1 MSKERLDY
9 EIVDI
14 IDKVMET
21 VINTRNTTLEVKA
34 HAIKMI
40 LYRDYNIDI
49 AYDALKRRLKYK
61 GVQ

>member
-1 MSKERLDY
+1 MSKEQSDY

-49 AYDALKRRLKYK
+49 AYDALKGRLKYK

>member
-1 MSKERLDY
+1 MSKEQSDY

-14 IDKVMET
+14 IDKVIET
-21 VINTRNTTLEVKA
+21 VINTINTTLEVKA

>member
-1 MSKERLDY
+1 
-9 EIVDI
+9 
-14 IDKVMET
+14 MET

-61 GVQ
+61 GVH

>member
-1 MSKERLDY
+1 MSKEQSDY

-61 GVQ
+61 GVT

>member
-40 LYRDYNIDI
+40 LED
-49 AYDALKRRLKYK
+49 
-61 GVQ
+61 